1 MGSFKTSSSL
11 IICFPWSG
19 LQPSNPLSRWK
30 DFTDC
35 VSSMDIPMFSGPS
48 NNSCTQSLDLRT
60 RRRKNKSDEIT
71 VMECRIPRAMWS
83 NCNSLEHHTFF
94 DKYRYPPPLW
104 SIQPDLLNSQ
114 IVERTRLFDQKSQKN
129 VRVKGVG
136 SWRRPAL
143 ETLCVEYWC
152 PL

>member
-94 DKYRYPPPLW
+94 DKYRYPPPEKNHKEHGW
-104 SIQPDLLNSQ
+104 ESS
-114 IVERTRLFDQKSQKN
+114 EKSRNLSTNWTK
-129 VRVKGVG
+129 VKGLPIWLWNLEHCP
-136 SWRRPAL
+136 WRL
-143 ETLCVEYWC
+143 I
-152 PL
+152 